1 MNPRRPLV
9 ILFAICGLL
18 MQAFAA
24 AWAAP
29 MLPAAAPAAAEHAA
43 MHDAP
48 CHAEKAGTEDSKPAM
63 KHCCGDKCS
72 CPELCAG
79 AGAALTAM
87 PPALAEQVEEHFLML
102 LSEPE
107 ALPAYAGDRLRP
119 PIDSRS

>member
-29 MLPAAAPAAAEHAA
+29 MLPAAAPAAAEHMA

-48 CHAEKAGTEDSKPAM
+48 CHADKAGPKTPKPAM
-63 KHCCGDKCS
+63 KHC